1 MARSN
6 GRKEAAWQQ
15 SDDLIERSENIHVA
29 SIGWPDHT
37 VRTEPRGTARTAYK
51 IPRGGDL
58 MVRSKGREEATWH
71 KYNGQIQWFPSA
83 QICGL
88 ESATCREQDHRLPDR
103 TTKIVR
109 ILHLLAYVA
118 QIQRLQ

>member
-6 GRKEAAWQQ
+6 GQKEAAWQQ
-15 SDDLIERSENIHVA
+15 SDDLIERSENIHMA

-37 VRTEPRGTARTAYK
+37 VRMEPRGTARTAYK

>member
-6 GRKEAAWQQ
+6 GQKEAAWQQ
-15 SDDLIERSENIHVA
+15 SDDLIKRSENIHMA

-37 VRTEPRGTARTAYK
+37 VRMEPCGTARKAYK

-58 MVRSKGREEATWH
+58 MIRSKGREEATWH

-88 ESATCREQDHRLPDR
+88 ESATCREQDHQLPDR

-109 ILHLLAYVA
+109 ILHLLSYVA
-118 QIQRLQ
+118 QIQQLQ

>member
-1 MARSN
+1 MARM
-6 GRKEAAWQQ
+6 
-15 SDDLIERSENIHVA
+15 
-29 SIGWPDHT
+29 
-37 VRTEPRGTARTAYK
+37 AYK
-51 IPRGGDL
+51 IPHGDDL

-71 KYNGQIQWFPSA
+71 KYNGQIQWFLSA

-88 ESATCREQDHRLPDR
+88 ESATCREQDHRLPHR

-109 ILHLLAYVA
+109 ILHPLAYVA

>member
-6 GRKEAAWQQ
+6 GQKEAAWKQ
-15 SDDLIERSENIHVA
+15 SNDLIERSENIHMA

-37 VRTEPRGTARTAYK
+37 VRMEPRGMAQTAYK
-51 IPRGGDL
+51 IPCVGDL
-58 MVRSKGREEATWH
+58 MVRSKGQEEATWH
-71 KYNGQIQWFPSA
+71 QYNGQIQWFPSA

-88 ESATCREQDHRLPDR
+88 ESATCREQDHRLPNR

-118 QIQRLQ
+118 QIQSLQ